1 MTHIIALVAA
11 SLLFLIGLVGT
22 LFPVLPG
29 APVIWLGMLVYGFI
43 AGFENLGPFFFV
55 AQALLALAVMGV
67 DYLFAAAGTRYFGG
81 TKAAL
86 WGAAVGLL
94 VGLFFFPIG
103 LLIGPFLGAVLAD
116 LIFRRHAGRAVKS
129 GFGATLGFWSA
140 LPVKLAL
147 ETLMIIWFVLRIN

>member
-1 MTHIIALVAA
+1 MTHIIAMVAA
-11 SLLFLIGLVGT
+11 SLLFLIGFVGT

-43 AGFENLGPFFFV
+43 AGFENLGLFFLL
-55 AQALLALAVMGV
+55 AQALLVLIVMGI

-86 WGAAVGLL
+86 LGAAAGLL
-94 VGLFFFPIG
+94 IGLFFFPIG

-140 LPVKLAL
+140 LPIKLAL
-147 ETLMIIWFVLRIN
+147 ETLMIVWFILRIN